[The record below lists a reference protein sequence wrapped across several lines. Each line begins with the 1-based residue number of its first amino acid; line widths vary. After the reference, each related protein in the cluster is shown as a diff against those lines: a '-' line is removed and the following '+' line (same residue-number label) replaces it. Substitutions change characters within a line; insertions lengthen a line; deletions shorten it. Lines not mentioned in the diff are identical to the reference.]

1 MCERER
7 ILFKLHDLYTEIE
20 NLRNGLESISVAD
33 VSDLRNR
40 INATQRLVKDFYG
53 IVTEIRATANG
64 AVLEVNKTDKKV
76 EDKLSEFVSELKKQ
90 TETD

>member
-7 ILFKLHDLYTEIE
+7 ILFKLHNLYTEIE
-20 NLRNGLESISVAD
+20 KLRSGLESISVSD

-40 INATQRLVKDFYG
+40 INATQRLVQDFYAM
-53 IVTEIRATANG
+53 VAEIRATANG

-76 EDKLSEFVSELKKQ
+76 EDKLSEFVNELKKQ

>member
-7 ILFKLHDLYTEIE
+7 ILFKLHDLYTEIDK
-20 NLRNGLESISVAD
+20 LRSGLESISVSD

-40 INATQRLVKDFYG
+40 INATQRLVQDFYAM
-53 IVTEIRATANG
+53 VAEIRATANG
-64 AVLEVNKTDKKV
+64 AVLATDKKV
-76 EDKLSEFVSELKKQ
+76 EDKLSEFVNELKKQ

>member
-40 INATQRLVKDFYG
+40 INDTQRLVQDFYAM
-53 IVTEIRATANG
+53 VAEIRATANG
-64 AVLEVNKTDKKV
+64 AVLATDKKV
-76 EDKLSEFVSELKKQ
+76 EDKLNEFVSELKKQ
-90 TETD
+90 TEENDGD

>member
-20 NLRNGLESISVAD
+20 KLRNGLERISVSD

-40 INATQRLVKDFYG
+40 INATQRLVQDFYAM
-53 IVTEIRATANG
+53 VAEVRDTANG
-64 AVLEVNKTDKKV
+64 AVLEVSKTDKKV
-76 EDKLSEFVSELKKQ
+76 EDKSTEFVSEWKKQ